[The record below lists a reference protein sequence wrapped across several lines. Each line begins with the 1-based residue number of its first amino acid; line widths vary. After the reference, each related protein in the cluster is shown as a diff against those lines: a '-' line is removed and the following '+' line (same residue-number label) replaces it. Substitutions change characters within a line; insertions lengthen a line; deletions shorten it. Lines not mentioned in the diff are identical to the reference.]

1 MFLYYISFSLFSQCE
16 GAVSSVKKGSSI
28 LLLICSLSL
37 CIVLGIFIGRNLR
50 SEYAVLPQNSAIV
63 TDPVPETTTDS
74 RININTASKTQLM
87 ELPGIGDIIADRIIA
102 YRTAHGPF
110 QSIED
115 LMNVEGIGEKKM
127 QQIEIWIRAGE

>member
-1 MFLYYISFSLFSQCE
+1 M
-16 GAVSSVKKGSSI
+16 SSVKKGSSI

-63 TDPVPETTTDS
+63 TNPVPETTTDS